1 MVQLQNPDRLTQAIK
16 FGTIEDSEDVNGV
29 PTKDFL
35 QIGKPTLC
43 GRWSL
48 TTNQAIQMAGLDQ
61 TQSFIVVV
69 HHRENWSGITHAKF
83 SNELYQV
90 TNINQDPY
98 RNPTAYDLI
107 TLTKVSDA
115 NG

>member
-1 MVQLQNPDRLTQAIK
+1 MVQLQNSDRLTQTIK
-16 FGTIEDSEDVNGV
+16 FGTIQDGEDVNGA
-29 PTKDFL
+29 PSKEFS

-48 TTNQAIQMAGLDQ
+48 STNQAIQMAGLDQ
-61 TQSFIVVV
+61 TQSFIIVV
-69 HHRENWSGITHAKF
+69 HHRENWSGITHAIF

-90 TNINQDPY
+90 ANINQDPY

>member
-1 MVQLQNPDRLTQAIK
+1 MVQLQNPDRLTQTVK
-16 FGTIEDSEDVNGV
+16 FGTIEDGEDANGA
-29 PTKDFL
+29 PSKEFS

-43 GRWSL
+43 GRWRL

-61 TQSFIVVV
+61 TQSFIIVV
-69 HHRENWSGITHAKF
+69 HHREEWSGITHAMYI
-83 SNELYQV
+83 NELYQV
-90 TNINQDPY
+90 TYIDQDPY

-107 TLTKVSDA
+107 TLMKVSDA

>member
-1 MVQLQNPDRLTQAIK
+1 MVQLQNPDRLTQTVK
-16 FGTIEDSEDVNGV
+16 FGTIEDSEDINGA
-29 PTKDFL
+29 PSKEFS

-48 TTNQAIQMAGLDQ
+48 STNQIVQMAGMQ
-61 TQSFIVVV
+61 QNESIIIVV
-69 HHRENWSGITHAKF
+69 HHRENWSSITHAMYSK
-83 SNELYQV
+83 ELYRV

-98 RNPTAYDLI
+98 RNPTAYDLV
-107 TLTKVSDA
+107 TLTKASDA